1 MKLFLNAAQNLAFKI
16 EPFQIIIKEQWYK
29 IYLKFD
35 SLFLTTIIK
44 KRLKKRLLLD
54 RTQQYNHMGQI
65 DLKIS
70 QYIQF
75 CDK

>member
-1 MKLFLNAAQNLAFKI
+1 MIL
-16 EPFQIIIKEQWYK
+16 IIINEQWYK